1 MKAMLI
7 VDIPDDV
14 NVDINNLIVK
24 DITFKDTSS
33 DLGITYTIHK
43 PKISIKPMP
52 QKKEAFEEC
61 MKFGMMTDKISEAI
75 VWQVQGYNY
84 CIDEILGGEE

>member
-1 MKAMLI
+1 MKAVVL

-33 DLGITYTIHK
+33 DLGITYTIHR
-43 PKISIKPMP
+43 PKISIKPLP
-52 QKKEAFEEC
+52 QINEKRVNYLREC
-61 MKFGMMTDKISEAI
+61 GWGLMELECYAVGHDD
-75 VWQVQGYNY
+75 
-84 CIDEILGGEE
+84 CLDEILGEEE